1 MFFCVYNL
9 THGITKRG
17 VIFNQ
22 KGNDMKV
29 NVNDYVVISHADDAT
44 IWEVVEV
51 DKWSVKLVDVEA
63 VENSIKNN
71 RRPPAAQ
78 WYSGGNLM
86 ALNKSET
93 KRLNDLMRPRFSGG
107 CPFSK

>member
-1 MFFCVYNL
+1 
-9 THGITKRG
+9 
-17 VIFNQ
+17 
-22 KGNDMKV
+22 MKV
-29 NVNDYVVISHADDAT
+29 NVNDYVVISHTDDST

-86 ALNKSET
+86 ALNESET
-93 KRLNDLMRPRFSGG
+93 KRLMDLMRPRFSGG
-107 CPFSK
+107 DPFIG